1 MIFYRR
7 AVEWGVGLLAA
18 VMVIGAVG
26 WAAKEAEGPKK
37 GTKENPWI
45 VGMSQCNLNE
55 PWRKQMN
62 QDIADAAAGH
72 EQIRVIFKDAQNDV
86 AVQQDQVREFIVQKV
101 DLLIISPKESKPL
114 TAPVGEAMDAGIPV
128 IVLDRAIEGDKYTC
142 FIGGDNRLI
151 GKAVGQY
158 VVKILNGQGKVVEIK
173 GLMTSQPGVDR
184 HEGFLEGLGDHQG
197 PGKIE
202 IIYSSDCQWL
212 EDKAVNDMQSV
223 LARFDQIDGVYGHND
238 PMAHGA
244 WVAARAE
251 GKGREKTI
259 KFIGI
264 DSLPQ
269 EGVQYVRQG
278 ILNATFY
285 YPTLGPEAIETALKI
300 LQGESVPK
308 TIRLG
313 TKIYTRENVDKGG
326 EVIEP

>member
-1 MIFYRR
+1 MTDWNRLTL
-7 AVEWGVGLLAA
+7 VGAAILAA
-18 VMVIGAVG
+18 
-26 WAAKEAEGPKK
+26 AAALAGCSKDQPAAPQGSQER
-37 GTKENPWI
+37 PWM

-62 QDIADAAAGH
+62 KDIADAAAGH
-72 EQIRVIFKDAQNDV
+72 KNLRVLFKDAQNDV
-86 AVQQDQVREFIVQKV
+86 AVQQDQVREFITQKV

-114 TAPVGEAMDAGIPV
+114 TAPVAEAMDAGIPV

-142 FIGGDNRLI
+142 FIGGDNVVI

-158 VVKILNGQGKVVEIK
+158 VAKTLDGKGKVVEIK

-184 HEGFLEGLGDHQG
+184 HEGFLAGLGEHLG
-197 PGKIE
+197 EGKIE

-212 EDKAVNDMQSV
+212 EDKAEADMKSV
-223 LARFDQIDGVYGHND
+223 LARFDEIDVVYGHND

-264 DSLPQ
+264 DALPH

-285 YPTLGPEAIETALKI
+285 YPTLGPEAIDTALKI
-300 LQGESVPK
+300 LAGQTVPK
-308 TIRLG
+308 NITLG
-313 TKIYTRENVDKGG
+313 TKIFTKDNADAGG
-326 EVIEP
+326 EVVTP